1 MRITIRTAGTSL
13 LMAVGLLLS
22 ACARDYTDDIKAA
35 DQEMDALK
43 KTDLELRQYLTQC
56 ISEARQRLNNMLKGA
71 NEKLAGDI
79 STRFG
84 NLKSDITTRMG
95 LINSK
100 MGTDF
105 QQKEKLVGEKI
116 LAIDNLLKGE
126 NGLQARLQKK
136 LDDTNYAVMQH
147 QTDNNNMLADSLKK
161 YRDKLGELTSK
172 VGQLDASINKWRE
185 TLEKSK
191 SADWTKQLGELEND
205 IKALEDFKATDELD
219 KMVAALKTFTE
230 EQFWLFETEDLKKLK
245 DYYDKAEEL
254 SEKVLAPLSLTE
266 EKLQEFESDFDDYE
280 RDVEMMLSDLSTFD
294 TSFSELDDILDQES
308 ILEGIDVYIGGI
320 EDIQPL
326 IDDILDKLEEMVSSL
341 DEAEDM
347 WSEGTNE
354 AVEQYGAGGV
364 AEGILDEAV
373 TAFMDLCDWK
383 DDLRDRFPY
392 WDW

>member
-1 MRITIRTAGTSL
+1 M
-13 LMAVGLLLS
+13 
-22 ACARDYTDDIKAA
+22 
-35 DQEMDALK
+35 
-43 KTDLELRQYLTQC
+43 
-56 ISEARQRLNNMLKGA
+56 
-71 NEKLAGDI
+71 
-79 STRFG
+79 
-84 NLKSDITTRMG
+84 
-95 LINSK
+95 
-100 MGTDF
+100 
-105 QQKEKLVGEKI
+105 
-116 LAIDNLLKGE
+116 
-126 NGLQARLQKK
+126 
-136 LDDTNYAVMQH
+136 
-147 QTDNNNMLADSLKK
+147 
-161 YRDKLGELTSK
+161 
-172 VGQLDASINKWRE
+172 
-185 TLEKSK
+185 
-191 SADWTKQLGELEND
+191 
-205 IKALEDFKATDELD
+205 
-219 KMVAALKTFTE
+219 
-230 EQFWLFETEDLKKLK
+230 
-245 DYYDKAEEL
+245 
-254 SEKVLAPLSLTE
+254 LAPLSLTE

-383 DDLRDRFPY
+383 DDLRDRFPW

>member
-383 DDLRDRFPY
+383 DDLRDRYPW

>member
-1 MRITIRTAGTSL
+1 
-13 LMAVGLLLS
+13 MAVGLLLS

-116 LAIDNLLKGE
+116 QIIKDMLNGE